1 MKFRINDVL
10 CVDGGMYRVVG
21 RITYLNSA
29 DGCKWDEYRLFAE
42 TDKSEH
48 WLSVDDTYKEYSIWK
63 MARNP
68 DRTGYH
74 QVDQGTEVVISCAG
88 NVDVE
93 TGDRAFFV
101 EYEDE
106 TEEKIISDEI
116 WDDGKETSVGYYLDE
131 DEFWLV
137 DSPGGSSVF
146 FGMHGASN
154 KKGSALIFSIVALIF
169 LVPMLGTLLGN
180 LHFTTTIA
188 KYLDKSDRYTY
199 VTSITGN
206 EKQNA
211 KVYKA
216 DNMTID
222 AVAKD
227 IIVAIEG
234 DTEYVRQDDAE
245 TEGTIAILTSK
256 EYCLIYASLEDEVL
270 VQISNRKYA
279 YTTDD
284 DPYHSTARTRHYYR
298 SFYYSSGYSSDSTN
312 YSSYVSPYSSYDGDS
327 VSFSGVDTYSS
338 YSNSIRQ
345 SSIASRQS
353 SSGGLSSGK

>member
-1 MKFRINDVL
+1 MKFQINDVL
-10 CVDGGMYRVVG
+10 CVDGGMYRVAG
-21 RITYLNSA
+21 RITYRNTA
-29 DGCKWDEYRLFAE
+29 DGCTWDEYRLFAE
-42 TDKSEH
+42 TGGSEH
-48 WLSVDDTYKEYSIWK
+48 WLSVDDTYKEYSIWQ

-74 QVDQGTEVVISCAG
+74 QVDQGTEVVIACAG
-88 NVDVE
+88 SVDVE
-93 TGDRAFFV
+93 SGDRAFFV

-131 DEFWLV
+131 NEFWLAN
-137 DSPGGSSVF
+137 SPGGGS
-146 FGMHGASN
+146 GARVVRAVSP
-154 KKGSALIFSIVALIF
+154 KKGTTLLSAVVVLIF
-169 LVPMLGTLLGN
+169 LIPVLGSLLGN

-199 VTSITGN
+199 VTSVTGN

-222 AVAKD
+222 AAAKD
-227 IIVAIEG
+227 IILAIEG

-256 EYCLIYASLEDEVL
+256 EYCLIYMSLEEEVL
-270 VQISNRKYA
+270 IQISSRKYA

-284 DPYHSTARTRHYYR
+284 DPYHSTTRTRRYYR
-298 SFYYSSGYSSDSTN
+298 SFYYSSGYSSDSTS
-312 YSSYVSPYSSYDGDS
+312 YSGYVSPYSSYDGDS
-327 VSFSGVDTYSS
+327 VSFSGTDTYSS

>member
-1 MKFRINDVL
+1 MKFQINDIL
-10 CVDGGMYRVVG
+10 CVDGGMYRVAG
-21 RITYLNSA
+21 RITYRNLA
-29 DGCKWDEYRLFAE
+29 DGCMWDEYRLL
-42 TDKSEH
+42 DQSNGREH
-48 WLSVDDTYKEYSIWK
+48 WLSVDDTYKEYSIWE
-63 MARNP
+63 MTRSP

-74 QVDQGTEVVISCAG
+74 QVDQGTEVVVSCAG
-88 NVDVE
+88 DVDVE
-93 TGDRAFFV
+93 SGDRAFFT
-101 EYEDE
+101 ECEDE

-116 WDDGKETSVGYYLDE
+116 WDDGKETSTGYYLDE

-137 DSPGGSSVF
+137 NSPGYSPVANVLTGSSE
-146 FGMHGASN
+146 
-154 KKGSALIFSIVALIF
+154 KKGKVFIIAVTALIF
-169 LVPMLGTLLGN
+169 LMPALGSLLGN

-188 KYLDKSDRYTY
+188 KYLDKSERYSY

-222 AVAKD
+222 AAAKD
-227 IIVAIEG
+227 IITAIEG

-245 TEGTIAILTSK
+245 VEGAVAILTSK

-284 DPYHSTARTRHYYR
+284 DPYHATPRARRYYR
-298 SFYYSSGYSSDSTN
+298 SFYYSSGYSSDRTS
-312 YSSYVSPYSSYDGDS
+312 YSSYTSPYSSYDGDS
-327 VSFSGVDTYSS
+327 VSFSGTDTYSS

-353 SSGGLSSGK
+353 SGGGLSGGK